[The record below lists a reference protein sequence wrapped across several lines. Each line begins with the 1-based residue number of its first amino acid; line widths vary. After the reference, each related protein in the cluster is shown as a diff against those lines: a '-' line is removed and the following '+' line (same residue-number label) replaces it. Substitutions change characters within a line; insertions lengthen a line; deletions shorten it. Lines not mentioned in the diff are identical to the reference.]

1 LGTAGL
7 QSQRSRDLKIESTVW
22 EHLQALEFLMKMKT
36 NLTVIRDKLIELK
49 STNNT
54 YISSEDLEINSHNGM
69 VLFKER
75 LTVFEDTLTITEEL
89 ELSDFEISLVI
100 SLEDDE
106 ISRAFVSTSIS
117 TFINEIDPGDVQ
129 KNDFKQGRPLFSR
142 RPFPAGIYRV
152 PVQMDGQHNLL
163 DFIDVYY
170 KEMYFIDDLDK
181 KMPFSRDLNLV
192 FNSSWVIK
200 WLLQFSFSLSSGSFN
215 DRFLD

>member
-1 LGTAGL
+1 MGTAGL

-22 EHLQALEFLMKMKT
+22 EHLKALEFLMKMKT

-129 KNDFKQGRPLFSR
+129 KMILSKADHFFPEGHFQLGFIASQFKWTDNI
-142 RPFPAGIYRV
+142 IY
-152 PVQMDGQHNLL
+152 
-163 DFIDVYY
+163 
-170 KEMYFIDDLDK
+170 
-181 KMPFSRDLNLV
+181 
-192 FNSSWVIK
+192 
-200 WLLQFSFSLSSGSFN
+200 
-215 DRFLD
+215 

>member
-1 LGTAGL
+1 
-7 QSQRSRDLKIESTVW
+7 
-22 EHLQALEFLMKMKT
+22 MKT
-36 NLTVIRDKLIELK
+36 NLTVIQDKLIALK

-69 VLFKER
+69 VLFKNWF
-75 LTVFEDTLTITEEL
+75 TVFEDTLTITEEL

-100 SLEDDE
+100 FLEDDE
-106 ISRAFVSTSIS
+106 ISRAFVSTSLS
-117 TFINEIDPGDVQ
+117 TFINEIDTGDVQ
-129 KNDFKQGRPLFSR
+129 KMIVSKADNFFSR
-142 RPFPAGIYRV
+142 RPFPAEIYRV
-152 PVQMDGQHNLL
+152 PVQMDRQHNLL

-200 WLLQFSFSLSSGSFN
+200 WLLQFSFSLSSDSFN